1 MQHSEQRPPA
11 PNRWVAGALAGLLL
25 ATGLTAC
32 GRDAVVLEDGTASGV
47 LRGDIAGS
55 GSSAQEKAQNAW
67 VAEFSIRNTNLIL
80 SYDPTG
86 SGAGREQF
94 ITGTVDFAGTDAA
107 LKPDEVAGAIERCSG
122 SEPLELPLYISPI
135 AIVYNL
141 PDVGVDHLN
150 MTPRM
155 IARAFTGELSR
166 WNDPEIAA
174 VNPDA
179 ALPDL
184 PIIPVN
190 RSDESGTTESFAE
203 YLAAAAGEAW
213 PHEPDGVWPITGT
226 QSGAQTSGVLEVVT
240 GAEGTLAYVDASRAG
255 DLGTIAVGVGEEFV
269 PFSSEAAARV
279 LEVSEPT
286 EDATELRLTYE
297 LARDTTASGT
307 YPVVM
312 VSYVVAC
319 SRYRSAVDAENV
331 AAYLSFIAGPE
342 AQEIAARPTVAGTAP
357 ISPAL
362 RDRVIAAID
371 QIHGG

>member
-1 MQHSEQRPPA
+1 MGHARGLGRRTRAAVIAS
-11 PNRWVAGALAGLLL
+11 ALAVVLS
-25 ATGLTAC
+25 AC
-32 GRDAVVLEDGTASGV
+32 GRDAVVLEDGASSD

-67 VAEFSIRNTNLIL
+67 VAEFSIRNTGVIV

-107 LKPDEVAGAIERCSG
+107 LKPDEIEGAIARCSG

-141 PDVGVDHLN
+141 PDLGVDHLN
-150 MTPRM
+150 MTPAM
-155 IARAFTGELSR
+155 IAQAFTGEISR
-166 WNDPEIAA
+166 WDDPAIAA

-179 ALPDL
+179 ELPDL

-240 GAEGTLAYVDASRAG
+240 GAEGTFAYVDASRAG
-255 DLGTIAVGVGEEFV
+255 DLGTVAVGVGDEFV

-279 LEVSEPT
+279 LEISEPT
-286 EDATELRLTYE
+286 EDASDLRLTYE
-297 LARDTTASGT
+297 LARDTTESGT

-312 VSYVVAC
+312 VSYLVAC
-319 SRYRSAVDAENV
+319 STYRSAVDAENV
-331 AAYLSFIAGPE
+331 AAYLSFIASTEG
-342 AQEIAARPTVAGTAP
+342 QEVASRPSVAGTAP
-357 ISPAL
+357 ITEGL
-362 RDRVIAAID
+362 RSRVQAAID
-371 QIHGG
+371 QISGG

>member
-1 MQHSEQRPPA
+1 M
-11 PNRWVAGALAGLLL
+11 
-25 ATGLTAC
+25 
-32 GRDAVVLEDGTASGV
+32 VLDDGTPSSD
-47 LRGDIAGS
+47 LRGDVAGS

-67 VAEFSIRNTNLIL
+67 VAEFSIRNTGVIL

-107 LKPDEVAGAIERCSG
+107 LKSDEVEGATERCFG

-135 AIVYNL
+135 AVVYNL
-141 PDVGVDHLN
+141 PDVGVEHLN
-150 MTPRM
+150 MTPGM
-155 IARAFTGELSR
+155 IARVFTGDLDR
-166 WNDPEIAA
+166 WDDPEIAA
-174 VNPDA
+174 ANPGA
-179 ALPDL
+179 NLPDL

-203 YLAAAAGEAW
+203 YLVAAAGDDW
-213 PHEPDGVWPITGT
+213 PYPADGVWPISGT

-240 GAEGTLAYVDASRAG
+240 GAEGTFAYVDASRAG
-255 DLGTIAVGVGEEFV
+255 ELGTVAVGVGEEFV

-286 EDATELRLTYE
+286 GDASDLRLTYE
-297 LARDTTASGT
+297 LARDTTATGT

-319 SRYRSAVDAENV
+319 SHYRSAVDAENV
-331 AAYLSFIAGPE
+331 AAYLSFIASPE
-342 AQEIAARPTVAGTAP
+342 GQEVAARPTVAGTAP
-357 ISPAL
+357 ISEAL
-362 RDRVIAAID
+362 RDRVTAAID
-371 QIHGG
+371 LISGG